1 MLVSVWVFVFML
13 VYKGATRPLDFVLLD
28 YNGAITPRPF
38 LCVHKEKG
46 KEMHLLMRRRRL
58 CETRKAS
65 FKGCSACR
73 HFSKKDCACER
84 RSPWGTL
91 IKNVGVTWKWVE
103 FLVLLLCWWG
113 CGL

>member
-46 KEMHLLMRRRRL
+46 QEMHSLNCREGLRRASNIVFNPASQDFITRAAVRGEKLM
-58 CETRKAS
+58 
-65 FKGCSACR
+65 
-73 HFSKKDCACER
+73 
-84 RSPWGTL
+84 
-91 IKNVGVTWKWVE
+91 
-103 FLVLLLCWWG
+103 
-113 CGL
+113 